1 MIALTKKPADIQ
13 DAARRKALLEA
24 VEALYEALRTGDVE
38 DYLSY
43 FAADARLTVVGNPA
57 LNPDSG
63 HRIGRDSI
71 GNYIRRFQDENSF
84 LAWDL
89 QDIVAEGDLVIVR
102 QQVEMRL
109 HVNGRIASFELLD
122 HIRLRNGQIVE
133 LTQFVDTGTLAL
145 LKGHIK
151 LA

>member
-1 MIALTKKPADIQ
+1 MTVTKKPAEIQ
-13 DAARRKALLEA
+13 DAARRKALAEA
-24 VEALYEALRTGDVE
+24 VEALYAALQSGDVD

-43 FAADARLTVVGNPA
+43 FAPDARLTVVGNPA

-84 LAWDL
+84 LACNL
-89 QDIVAEGDLVIVR
+89 QDIVAEGDMVIVR

-109 HVNGRIASFELLD
+109 HINGRIATFDLLD
-122 HIRLRNGQIVE
+122 HIRLRDGQIVE
-133 LTQFVDTGTLAL
+133 LTQFIDTGTLAL
-145 LKGHIK
+145 MKGHIK